1 MFSENDDL
9 DRYRT
14 RFGGF
19 ALETLQGLV
28 ELGHAAYDDDRH
40 CWAVSGKATSDG
52 KPFEVPDV
60 DWHAADAARRA
71 AATPPGRRPLRWAR
85 AISPHVAVGLDDSL
99 TLVLQ
104 VPADATRLTISD
116 SDALKAVVDEARQIR
131 DRIEGRYDTS
141 RHSLPRGATDDQPRT

>member
-1 MFSENDDL
+1 MFSQKDDR
-9 DRYRT
+9 DCYRT
-14 RFGGF
+14 RFGGY

-40 CWAVSGKATSDG
+40 CWVIDARPNTDG

-104 VPADATRLTISD
+104 VPADATRLAISGG
-116 SDALKAVVDEARQIR
+116 DALKAGVDAARQIR
-131 DRIEGRYDTS
+131 DQIEGRYDTS